1 MPQLKDMTIRSKL
14 VLLMFFPLLALFYF
28 AFLAILDRYQAEH
41 EYHKIH
47 NLAEVGVL
55 IGNYVH
61 ELQKERGMTAGF
73 IASSGQKFTQE
84 LPKQY
89 TAVDRNVTDFLTK
102 IEQLNL
108 IDHADTY
115 LTNQLKN
122 VNQRL
127 KKLPTIRQQVRNHS
141 ISSKEA
147 IAFYT
152 QLNQASLELIAH
164 TIHLITDGQL
174 VRSESAYLNFLQ
186 AKERA
191 GIERAVLTA
200 AFTSN
205 KFAPGMDIVFSGL
218 LSAQKTYFSVFN
230 TLASDAQ
237 IKNLTSLLNSPVI
250 KKVNDMRQIALDNI
264 YEGQFG
270 VDPTVWFNTI
280 TQKIELLKKMENDLS
295 NDLLS
300 TSQQFAKSATIEL
313 YSYATALAL
322 VLFIGFILGFRVMQ
336 NLQSQVFKLRTSIEK
351 VTDTG
356 QFTHLSNMTGKDEI
370 ATMAKSFDSLLQS
383 LQLAIQESSTV
394 ITAIEKGDF
403 SQRVQTPLKGDLQT
417 LKSGINHS
425 AENIDKTMQELET
438 AINALKSGTFNANIT
453 NHAQGRYSELLNN
466 TQETMH
472 TLDKTVTDVNTVM
485 SAMEQGQFDQRIQAQ
500 ASGDLEVMKQRVN
513 NAMDAL
519 ESAIK
524 SISNVMVAQS
534 SGDLT
539 KNITAQYQGELAVV
553 SNAINHSTEKINTT
567 ITEIST
573 VAQNVSES
581 VEEVAS
587 GSEDLNKRTQQA
599 AATLEETSASMEEIT
614 ETVKQNSE
622 VSHHASQVA
631 TDARDEAVKGAEI
644 ANKAIHSMSDIT
656 DSSQKI
662 LDIIGLIDSI
672 AFQTNLLALN
682 AAVEAARAGEH
693 GRGFA
698 VVAGEVRNLAQ
709 KSADASKEI
718 KQLIEETV
726 SNVQSGSEFVEQTG
740 SALETINSAIQN
752 VSSMINEIS
761 QSSSEQQKGIEHV
774 NNAISN
780 IDTMTQQN
788 SALVEETT
796 AAAEALEQQANTLKE
811 LITFFKTRTSN
822 EVKRLN

>member
-1 MPQLKDMTIRSKL
+1 MPQLKDVSIRNKL
-14 VLLMFFPLLALFYF
+14 ILLVTFPLLALLYF
-28 AFLAILDRYQAEH
+28 SGTSIFDRYKAKH
-41 EYHKIH
+41 EYHNIH
-47 NLAEVGVL
+47 TLTEIGIL

-61 ELQKERGMTAGF
+61 ESQKERGMTAGY
-73 IASSGQKFTQE
+73 IATAGQKFSQRLPQQSLILDQEVKIFLDRIKQTNLTQHKSE
-84 LPKQY
+84 S
-89 TAVDRNVTDFLTK
+89 LTK
-102 IEQLNL
+102 QLNDV
-108 IDHADTY
+108 I
-115 LTNQLKN
+115 
-122 VNQRL
+122 QRL
-127 KKLPTIRQQVRNHS
+127 SQVNTIRQQVLSNT
-141 ISSKEA
+141 ISAKKA
-147 IAFYT
+147 TNFFT
-152 QLNQASLELIAH
+152 QLNAASLELIAYMVH
-164 TIHLITDGQL
+164 FTSDGQL
-174 VRSESAYLNFLQ
+174 VRDQTAYLNFLQ
-186 AKERA
+186 SKERA
-191 GIERAVLTA
+191 GIERAVLTS
-200 AFTSN
+200 AFATN
-205 KFAPGMDIVFSGL
+205 KFSDGMDIIYLGL
-218 LSAQKTYFSVFN
+218 ISAQETYFSVFN
-230 TLASDAQ
+230 TLATDEQ
-237 IKNLTSLLNSPVI
+237 IKSLQKLLKSSVV
-250 KKVNDMRQIALDNI
+250 KEVDAMRQIALTKI
-264 YEGQFG
+264 YEGHFG
-270 VDPTVWFNTI
+270 VDATVWFNAI
-280 TQKIELLKKMENDLS
+280 TQKIDLLKQMELS
-295 NDLLS
+295 LANALLDES
-300 TSQQFAKSATIEL
+300 NARQNAASLELNIYATSLILVLLVAFIIGLRIIRVLLRQTSKLKSA
-313 YSYATALAL
+313 
-322 VLFIGFILGFRVMQ
+322 
-336 NLQSQVFKLRTSIEK
+336 IEK
-351 VTDTG
+351 VATTG
-356 QFTHLSNMTGKDEI
+356 EFKHLSNIQSQDEI
-370 ATMAKSFDSLLQS
+370 GQMAQSFDALLQS
-383 LQLAIQESSTV
+383 LNTTIHESNTV
-394 ITAIEKGDF
+394 ITAIKDGDF
-403 SQRVQTPLKGDLQT
+403 NQRVQVNLKGDLQT
-417 LKSGINHS
+417 LKSGINHT
-425 AENIDKTMQELET
+425 AENIDKTMKQLET
-438 AINALKSGTFNANIT
+438 AINSLKSGVFDTKVDHNAS
-453 NHAQGRYSELLNN
+453 GRYSDILNN
-466 TQETMH
+466 TQETIH
-472 TLDKTVTDVNTVM
+472 ILNSTVADVNNVM

-539 KNITAQYQGELAVV
+539 NNITAQYQGKLGVV
-553 SNAINHSTEKINTT
+553 SNAINHSAEKMNTT
-567 ITEIST
+567 ITEISNI
-573 VAQNVSES
+573 AQNVSES

-622 VSHHASQVA
+622 VSLHASQVA

-740 SALETINSAIQN
+740 SALETINTSIQN